1 MGNRN
6 WSHGYTLWVEK
17 IVREAREAGDTRSV
31 NQIRF
36 DPKYTYT
43 SPGRKGPH
51 YSGPELPQPVPS
63 LPSVPRAEDGHGDP
77 HGGRVRRSV
86 PNSHQKSN
94 TNIPQKE
101 ADIDGCSSTNGK
113 SELVKHRK
121 QTIKEIERNRSHQ
134 QSSNGS
140 NSNHEPSSSSSSR
153 NSLAKLN
160 MKELRNLVDNPQAA
174 TLTARHELDKIM
186 QVKTVR
192 FYS

>member
-1 MGNRN
+1 M
-6 WSHGYTLWVEK
+6 
-17 IVREAREAGDTRSV
+17 REAREAGDTRSV

-36 DPKYTYT
+36 DPKYT
-43 SPGRKGPH
+43 SPNRKMIRGPH
-51 YSGPELPQPVPS
+51 YTGPDLPPPVPS
-63 LPSVPRAEDGHGDP
+63 LPSVPRAEDGQGEP
-77 HGGRVRRSV
+77 HGGRVRGSG
-86 PNSHQKSN
+86 PNSSVFSHHKSN

-101 ADIDGCSSTNGK
+101 ADIDGSSSTNGK

-140 NSNHEPSSSSSSR
+140 NSNHEPSSSSR

-186 QVKTVR
+186 QVKTVW